1 MVETYSCRRLWH
13 VRAFAGPRFGEAG
26 QHMDVLIVESIE
38 PEVLQWL
45 EARHSTRYA
54 PQLER
59 DPFALRQALFNARAL
74 VMPSSVALDA
84 QALHFAPVLRAVGC
98 LGAGVENLDVG
109 ACARHGIEVVRAG
122 SASAAA
128 EAEFAIGAMLQLLRR
143 VPVRGQRWP
152 ACWPRTGWHQRGLA
166 RHVACSAPLGRPARS
181 LRRARAG
188 LRPGAA
194 PSDGLW
200 ARWKI
205 EPMGLRELFEN
216 SDVVCVLLSYFTR
229 YKGLLG
235 ERHLAACKP
244 GQVLVNLARSSLF
257 DEHALAE
264 VLNSG
269 RMAAAWFDSVEP
281 GLLEPGR
288 PLFTVANFQAT
299 PRVAGVTREA
309 RVRGA
314 WAVARRIDE
323 ILSDAPPRA
332 DFSSTSPDDLPD
344 PEDGPASA

>member
-1 MVETYSCRRLWH
+1 
-13 VRAFAGPRFGEAG
+13 
-26 QHMDVLIVESIE
+26 MDVLIVESIE

-143 VPVRGQRWP
+143 VPVRANDGQLVGRELGGTSVGLLGMSP
-152 ACWPRTGWHQRGLA
+152 AA
-166 RHVACSAPLGRPARS
+166 RPL
-181 LRRARAG
+181 AG
-188 LRPGAA
+188 LLEAFGARVLGYDPA
-194 PSDGLW
+194 LHRSDGMW

-205 EPMGLRELFEN
+205 EPIGLRELFEN

-244 GQVLVNLARSSLF
+244 GQVLVNLARSSLL

-323 ILSDAPPRA
+323 ILSVAPPRA

>member
-1 MVETYSCRRLWH
+1 
-13 VRAFAGPRFGEAG
+13 
-26 QHMDVLIVESIE
+26 MDVLIVESIE

-143 VPVRGQRWP
+143 VPVRANDGQLVGRELGGTSVGLLGMSP
-152 ACWPRTGWHQRGLA
+152 AA
-166 RHVACSAPLGRPARS
+166 RPL
-181 LRRARAG
+181 AG
-188 LRPGAA
+188 LLEAFGARVLGYDPGLHR
-194 PSDGLW
+194 SDGMW

-205 EPMGLRELFEN
+205 EPIGLRELFEN

-244 GQVLVNLARSSLF
+244 GQVLVNLARSSLL

-299 PRVAGVTREA
+299 PRVAGVTCEA

-323 ILSDAPPRA
+323 ILSVAPPRA

>member
-1 MVETYSCRRLWH
+1 
-13 VRAFAGPRFGEAG
+13 
-26 QHMDVLIVESIE
+26 MDVLIVESIE
-38 PEVLQWL
+38 PEVLHWL

-74 VMPSSVALDA
+74 LMPSSVALDA

-98 LGAGVENLDVG
+98 LGAGVENLDLS
-109 ACARHGIEVVRAG
+109 ACARKGIEVVRTG

-143 VPVRGQRWP
+143 VPVRANDGQLVGRELGG
-152 ACWPRTGWHQRGLA
+152 TSVGLLGMSSAA
-166 RHVACSAPLGRPARS
+166 RPL
-181 LRRARAG
+181 AG
-188 LRPGAA
+188 LLEAFGARVLGYDPA
-194 PSDGLW
+194 LHRSDGMW

-205 EPMGLRELFEN
+205 EPTGLRELFES

-235 ERHLAACKP
+235 ERQP

-323 ILSDAPPRA
+323 ILSVAPPPV

>member
-1 MVETYSCRRLWH
+1 
-13 VRAFAGPRFGEAG
+13 
-26 QHMDVLIVESIE
+26 MDVLIVESIE
-38 PEVLQWL
+38 PEVLHWL
-45 EARHSTRYA
+45 EARHPTRYA

-74 VMPSSVALDA
+74 LMPSSVAIDA

-98 LGAGVENLDVG
+98 LGAGVENLDVA
-109 ACARHGIEVVRAG
+109 ACARHGIEVVRTG

-143 VPVRGQRWP
+143 VPVRANDGQLVGRELGGASVGLLGMSP
-152 ACWPRTGWHQRGLA
+152 AA
-166 RHVACSAPLGRPARS
+166 RPL
-181 LRRARAG
+181 AG
-188 LRPGAA
+188 LLEAFGAHVLGYDPA
-194 PSDGLW
+194 LHRSDGLW
-200 ARWKI
+200 PRWKI
-205 EPMGLRELFEN
+205 EPTGLRELFEK

-235 ERHLAACKP
+235 ERHLAACKS

-288 PLFTVANFQAT
+288 PLHTVANFQAT

-323 ILSDAPPRA
+323 ILSEAPPREG
-332 DFSSTSPDDLPD
+332 FRSTSPDDSPD
-344 PEDGPASA
+344 PEDGPASE

>member
-1 MVETYSCRRLWH
+1 
-13 VRAFAGPRFGEAG
+13 
-26 QHMDVLIVESIE
+26 MDVLIVEPIE
-38 PEVLQWL
+38 PELLQWL
-45 EARHSTRYA
+45 ESRHATRYA
-54 PQLER
+54 PQLEG
-59 DPFALRQALFNARAL
+59 DVPALRQALFNARAL
-74 VMPSSVALDA
+74 LVPPSVAIDA
-84 QALHFAPVLRAVGC
+84 QTLQAAPLLRVVGS
-98 LGAGVENLDVG
+98 LGLGIEHIDAE
-109 ACARHGIEVVRAG
+109 ACARHGVELIRPG

-143 VPVRGQRWP
+143 VPVRANDGRLVG
-152 ACWPRTGWHQRGLA
+152 RELGGTSVGLLGMSSAA
-166 RHVACSAPLGRPARS
+166 RPL
-181 LRRARAG
+181 AG
-188 LRPGAA
+188 LLEAFGAHVLGYDPA
-194 PSDGLW
+194 LHRSDGLW

-205 EPMGLRELFEN
+205 EPIGLRELFEK

-288 PLFTVANFQAT
+288 PLFTVANFQGT

-323 ILSDAPPRA
+323 ILSVAPPRA

-344 PEDGPASA
+344 PEVGPASA

>member
-1 MVETYSCRRLWH
+1 
-13 VRAFAGPRFGEAG
+13 
-26 QHMDVLIVESIE
+26 MDVLIVESIE

-143 VPVRGQRWP
+143 VPVRANDGQLVGRELGGTSVGLLGMSP
-152 ACWPRTGWHQRGLA
+152 AA
-166 RHVACSAPLGRPARS
+166 RPL
-181 LRRARAG
+181 AG
-188 LRPGAA
+188 LLEAFGARVLGYDPA
-194 PSDGLW
+194 LHRSDGMW

-205 EPMGLRELFEN
+205 EPIGLRELFEN

-244 GQVLVNLARSSLF
+244 GQVLVNLARSSLL

-323 ILSDAPPRA
+323 ILSVAPPRA

-344 PEDGPASA
+344 PEDGPASV

>member
-1 MVETYSCRRLWH
+1 
-13 VRAFAGPRFGEAG
+13 
-26 QHMDVLIVESIE
+26 MDVLIVESIE

-143 VPVRGQRWP
+143 VPVRANDGQLVGRELGGTSVGLLGMSP
-152 ACWPRTGWHQRGLA
+152 AA
-166 RHVACSAPLGRPARS
+166 RPL
-181 LRRARAG
+181 AG
-188 LRPGAA
+188 LLEAFGARVLGYDPA
-194 PSDGLW
+194 LHRSDGMW

-205 EPMGLRELFEN
+205 EPIGLRELFEN

-244 GQVLVNLARSSLF
+244 GQVLVNLARSSLL

-323 ILSDAPPRA
+323 ILSVAPPLA
-332 DFSSTSPDDLPD
+332 DFSSTSPDDLHD

>member
-1 MVETYSCRRLWH
+1 
-13 VRAFAGPRFGEAG
+13 
-26 QHMDVLIVESIE
+26 MDVLIVESID
-38 PEVLQWL
+38 PEVLHWL
-45 EARHSTRYA
+45 EARHATRYA

-74 VMPSSVALDA
+74 LMPSSVALDA

-98 LGAGVENLDVG
+98 LGAGVESLDVA
-109 ACARHGIEVVRAG
+109 ACARKGIEVVRTG
-122 SASAAA
+122 SASATA

-143 VPVRGQRWP
+143 VPVRANDGQLVGRELGG
-152 ACWPRTGWHQRGLA
+152 TSVGL
-166 RHVACSAPLGRPARS
+166 PT
-181 LRRARAG
+181 
-188 LRPGAA
+188 
-194 PSDGLW
+194 
-200 ARWKI
+200 
-205 EPMGLRELFEN
+205 GLRELFES

-281 GLLEPGR
+281 GLVEAGR
-288 PLFTVANFQAT
+288 PLHTVANFQIT
-299 PRVAGVTREA
+299 PRVAGVTRES
-309 RVRGA
+309 RLRGA

-323 ILSDAPPRA
+323 ILSEAPPRA
-332 DFSSTSPDDLPD
+332 GFRSTSQDDSLD
-344 PEDGPASA
+344 PEDGPASE